1 MVRQAYVRQVTQ
13 KKIPRV
19 AALGIFACV
28 SLWKHIITFIVTYI
42 IHRCSILV
50 NTIAKYLHQIHTNPP
65 GRIYYNKTIRGDIDM
80 CGICGFINFKT
91 NLVKNEGENKA
102 IAYKMAEKLRHR
114 GPDSWGEWAGEHAVF
129 AHSRLAVIDVENGL
143 QPMKRTVEGH
153 EFVITYN
160 GELYNTADL
169 RRDLEGY
176 GYDFTTNSDT
186 EVLLYAY
193 IHYGEKCAQ
202 MLNGIY
208 AFAIWDSMR
217 QRVFA
222 CRDRFGVK
230 PFFYT
235 YKNDALIFAS
245 ELKSLFEY
253 PGVEPALDKTGLCE
267 LFALSPARTQGVGV
281 FKDVLEL
288 RPARYM
294 IIDRHGAKIQSYW
307 SLKSAEH
314 TDSYEETIEKVRH
327 LVSDTVK
334 RQLISDVPVATFL
347 SGGLDSSVITAI
359 GAIEKAKAGER
370 LSTYSFD
377 YEDNSKYFKA
387 SHFQPDSDTQ
397 WVPRMVDEF
406 RTNHTYLVCPNSALT
421 ELLEEALLAKDLP
434 GMADVDASLLYFCRE
449 VKKNHTV
456 VLSGECSD
464 EIFGGYPWFREKKAF
479 ETPAFPWCYDLSL
492 RNNILLPSVRETLD
506 LDGYSSMR
514 YEESIAEVPVF
525 DGDSAEEKRRREI
538 SYLNIN
544 WFMTNL
550 LDRKDRM
557 SMASGLEVRVPFCDH
572 RLVEYVWNI
581 PWDMKNRDNISKNVL
596 REAAKGILPE
606 DVRVRRK
613 SPYPKTHN
621 PHYEESVKT
630 LLDGVIS
637 DPNAPILSLC
647 DKEKLSALLNGSS
660 DYGKP
665 FFGQLMAGPQF
676 IGYILQMNY
685 LLRDYHVRII

>member
-1 MVRQAYVRQVTQ
+1 
-13 KKIPRV
+13 
-19 AALGIFACV
+19 
-28 SLWKHIITFIVTYI
+28 
-42 IHRCSILV
+42 
-50 NTIAKYLHQIHTNPP
+50 
-65 GRIYYNKTIRGDIDM
+65 M

-91 NLVKNEGENKA
+91 NLVKNENENKVMA
-102 IAYKMAEKLRHR
+102 HRMAETIRHR
-114 GPDSWGEWAGEHAVF
+114 GPDSWGEWVGEHAVF
-129 AHSRLAVIDVENGL
+129 AHSRLAVIDVEKGL

-160 GELYNTADL
+160 GELYNTAELRSDL
-169 RRDLEGY
+169 ISY
-176 GYDFTTNSDT
+176 GYEFTTTSDT

-193 IHYGEKCAQ
+193 IHYGEKCAE

-208 AFAIWDSMR
+208 AFVIWDSMR
-217 QRVFA
+217 QHIFA

-235 YKNDALIFAS
+235 QLEDTVVFAS
-245 ELKSLFEY
+245 ELKALFAY
-253 PGVEPALDKTGLCE
+253 PEITPMLDKTGLCE

-281 FKDVLEL
+281 FKNIMEL

-294 IIDRHGAKIQSYW
+294 IINRNKTVIKQYW
-307 SLKSAEH
+307 SLKSEEH
-314 TDSYEETIEKVRH
+314 KDSYLDTIDRVRS
-327 LVSDTVK
+327 LVCDTVR

-359 GAIEKAKAGER
+359 GAREMAARGER

-377 YEDNSKYFKA
+377 YEDNAKYFKA
-387 SHFQPDSDTQ
+387 SHFQPDSDTK
-397 WVPRMVDEF
+397 WVPRMVEEF
-406 RTNHTYLVCPNSALT
+406 NTNHTYLVCPNNALT

-492 RNNILLPSVRETLD
+492 RNNILLPSVRQTLD
-506 LDGYSSMR
+506 LDGYSRMR
-514 YEESIAEVPVF
+514 YDESIAEVPVF
-525 DGDSAEEKRRREI
+525 DGDNDEEKRRREI

-557 SMASGLEVRVPFCDH
+557 SMESGLEVRVPFCDH
-572 RLVEYVWNI
+572 KLVEYVWNI
-581 PWDMKNRDNISKNVL
+581 PWEMKNKDNVSKNVL

-606 DVRVRRK
+606 DVRLRRK

-621 PHYEESVKT
+621 PHYEAAVKE
-630 LLDGVIS
+630 LLDGIIS
-637 DPNAPILSLC
+637 DPNAPILTLC
-647 DKEKLSALLNGSS
+647 DKEKLTALLNGSS

-676 IGYILQMNY
+676 IGYIVQMNY
-685 LLRDYHVRII
+685 LLKDYNVRLV

>member
-1 MVRQAYVRQVTQ
+1 
-13 KKIPRV
+13 
-19 AALGIFACV
+19 
-28 SLWKHIITFIVTYI
+28 
-42 IHRCSILV
+42 
-50 NTIAKYLHQIHTNPP
+50 
-65 GRIYYNKTIRGDIDM
+65 M

-91 NLVKNEGENKA
+91 NLVKNENENKMTA
-102 IAYKMAEKLRHR
+102 RRMAEKIRHR
-114 GPDSWGEWAGEHAVF
+114 GPDSWGEWVGEHAVF

-160 GELYNTADL
+160 GELYNTDEL
-169 RRDLEGY
+169 RSNLISY
-176 GYDFTTNSDT
+176 GYEFTTTSDT

-193 IHYGEKCAQ
+193 IHYGEKCAE

-208 AFAIWDSMR
+208 AFVIWDSMR
-217 QRVFA
+217 QHVFA

-235 YKNDALIFAS
+235 QKGDTIVFAS
-245 ELKSLFEY
+245 ELKSLFTY
-253 PGVEPALDKTGLCE
+253 PEITPTLDKTGLCE

-281 FKDVLEL
+281 FKDINEL

-294 IIDRHGAKIQSYW
+294 IINRHKTVVKQYW
-307 SLKSAEH
+307 SLKSDEH
-314 TDSYEETIEKVRH
+314 PDNYLDTIDHVRSLVCDTVRRQ
-327 LVSDTVK
+327 LVSD
-334 RQLISDVPVATFL
+334 VPIATFL

-359 GAIEKAKAGER
+359 GAREMAAKGLQ

-377 YEDNSKYFKA
+377 YEDNAKYFKA
-387 SHFQPDSDTQ
+387 SHFQPDSDTK
-397 WVPRMVDEF
+397 WVPRMVEEF
-406 RTNHTYLVCPNSALT
+406 NTNHTYLVCPNNVLT

-492 RNNILLPSVRETLD
+492 RNNILLPSVRDTLD
-506 LDGYSSMR
+506 LDGYSRIR
-514 YEESIAEVPVF
+514 YDESIAEVPTF
-525 DGDSAEEKRRREI
+525 DGDNAEEKRRREI

-572 RLVEYVWNI
+572 KLVEYVWNI
-581 PWDMKNRDNISKNVL
+581 PWEMKNKDNVSKNVL

-606 DVRVRRK
+606 DVRLRRK

-621 PHYEESVKT
+621 PHYETAVKE
-630 LLDGVIS
+630 LLDGIIS
-637 DPNAPILSLC
+637 DPNAPILTLC
-647 DKEKLSALLNGSS
+647 DKEKLNAILNGSS

-676 IGYILQMNY
+676 IGYIVQMNY
-685 LLRDYHVRII
+685 LLKDYNVRIL

>member
-1 MVRQAYVRQVTQ
+1 
-13 KKIPRV
+13 
-19 AALGIFACV
+19 
-28 SLWKHIITFIVTYI
+28 
-42 IHRCSILV
+42 
-50 NTIAKYLHQIHTNPP
+50 
-65 GRIYYNKTIRGDIDM
+65 M

>member
-1 MVRQAYVRQVTQ
+1 
-13 KKIPRV
+13 
-19 AALGIFACV
+19 
-28 SLWKHIITFIVTYI
+28 
-42 IHRCSILV
+42 
-50 NTIAKYLHQIHTNPP
+50 
-65 GRIYYNKTIRGDIDM
+65 M

-91 NLVKNEGENKA
+91 NLVKNENENKVMA
-102 IAYKMAEKLRHR
+102 HRMAETIRHR
-114 GPDSWGEWAGEHAVF
+114 GPDSWGEWVGEHAVF
-129 AHSRLAVIDVENGL
+129 AHSRLAVIDVEKGL

-160 GELYNTADL
+160 GELYNTAELRSDL
-169 RRDLEGY
+169 ISY
-176 GYDFTTNSDT
+176 GYEFTTTSDT

-193 IHYGEKCAQ
+193 IHYGEKCAE

-208 AFAIWDSMR
+208 AFVIWDSMR
-217 QRVFA
+217 QHIFA

-235 YKNDALIFAS
+235 QLEDTVVFAS
-245 ELKSLFEY
+245 ELKALFTY
-253 PGVEPALDKTGLCE
+253 PEITPTLDKTGLCE

-281 FKDVLEL
+281 FKNIMEL

-294 IIDRHGAKIQSYW
+294 IINRNKTVIKQYW
-307 SLKSAEH
+307 SLKSEEH
-314 TDSYEETIEKVRH
+314 KDSYLDTIDRVRS
-327 LVSDTVK
+327 LVCDTVR

-359 GAIEKAKAGER
+359 GAREMAARGER

-377 YEDNSKYFKA
+377 YEDNAKYFKA
-387 SHFQPDSDTQ
+387 SHFQPDSDTK
-397 WVPRMVDEF
+397 WVPRMVEEF
-406 RTNHTYLVCPNSALT
+406 NTNHTYLVCPNNALT
-421 ELLEEALLAKDLP
+421 GLLEEALLAKDLP

-492 RNNILLPSVRETLD
+492 RNNILLPSVRQTLD
-506 LDGYSSMR
+506 LDGYSRMR
-514 YEESIAEVPVF
+514 YDESIAEVPVF
-525 DGDSAEEKRRREI
+525 DGDNDEEKRRREI

-572 RLVEYVWNI
+572 KLVEYVWNI
-581 PWDMKNRDNISKNVL
+581 PWEMKNKDNVSKNVL

-606 DVRVRRK
+606 DVRLRRK

-621 PHYEESVKT
+621 PHYEAAVKE
-630 LLDGVIS
+630 LLDGIIS
-637 DPNAPILSLC
+637 DPNAPILTLC
-647 DKEKLSALLNGSS
+647 DKEKLTALLNGSS

-676 IGYILQMNY
+676 IGYIVQMNY
-685 LLRDYHVRII
+685 LLKDYNVRLV

>member
-1 MVRQAYVRQVTQ
+1 
-13 KKIPRV
+13 
-19 AALGIFACV
+19 
-28 SLWKHIITFIVTYI
+28 
-42 IHRCSILV
+42 
-50 NTIAKYLHQIHTNPP
+50 
-65 GRIYYNKTIRGDIDM
+65 M

-91 NLVKNEGENKA
+91 NLVKNEYENTT
-102 IAYKMAEKLRHR
+102 IAHCMAKKIRHR
-114 GPDSWGEWAGEHAVF
+114 GPDSWGEWVGEHAVF
-129 AHSRLAVIDVENGL
+129 AHSRLAVIDVERGK
-143 QPMKRTVEGH
+143 QPMKRTVTGH

-160 GELYNTADL
+160 GELYNTDELRNDL
-169 RRDLEGY
+169 RSY
-176 GYDFTTNSDT
+176 GYEFTTSSDT

-193 IHYGEKCAQ
+193 IHYGEKCSE

-208 AFAIWDSMR
+208 AFVIWDSMR
-217 QRVFA
+217 QRIFA

-235 YKNDALIFAS
+235 QKDDTTVFAS

-253 PGVEPALDKTGLCE
+253 PAITPMLDRTGLCE
-267 LFALSPARTQGVGV
+267 LFALSPARTQGHGV
-281 FKDVLEL
+281 FKDVKEL

-294 IIDRHGAKIQSYW
+294 IIDRRGIKIKQYW
-307 SLKSAEH
+307 SLQSHEH
-314 TDSYEETIEKVRH
+314 TDSYENTIDHVRQ
-327 LVSDTVK
+327 LVYTAVK
-334 RQLISDVPVATFL
+334 RQLISDVPIATFL
-347 SGGLDSSVITAI
+347 SGGLDSSIITAI
-359 GAIEKAKAGER
+359 GAMEKAKVGER

-377 YEDNSKYFKA
+377 YEDNSKYFKS
-387 SHFQPDSDTQ
+387 SHFQPDSDTK
-397 WVPRMVDEF
+397 WVPRMVEAF
-406 RTNHTYLVCPNSALT
+406 NTNHTYLVCPTFKLT

-492 RNNILLPSVRETLD
+492 RNDILIESVRETLD
-506 LDGYSSMR
+506 LEGYSRMR
-514 YEESIAEVPVF
+514 YEESIAEVPTF
-525 DGDSAEEKRRREI
+525 DGDTKEEKRRREI

-572 RLVEYVWNI
+572 KLVEYVWNI
-581 PWDMKNRDNISKNVL
+581 PWEMKNKDNISKNIL

-606 DVRVRRK
+606 DVRLRKK

-621 PHYEESVKT
+621 PLYEAAAKE
-630 LLDGVIS
+630 LLHGVIS
-637 DPNAPILSLC
+637 DNNAPILALC
-647 DKEKLSALLNGSS
+647 DKKKLSALLDGTA
-660 DYGKP
+660 DYSKP
-665 FFGQLMAGPQF
+665 FFGQLMAFPQF
-676 IGYILQMNY
+676 LGYILQVNY
-685 LLRDYHVRII
+685 LLSVFNVRII

>member
-1 MVRQAYVRQVTQ
+1 
-13 KKIPRV
+13 
-19 AALGIFACV
+19 
-28 SLWKHIITFIVTYI
+28 
-42 IHRCSILV
+42 
-50 NTIAKYLHQIHTNPP
+50 
-65 GRIYYNKTIRGDIDM
+65 M

-91 NLVKNEGENKA
+91 NLVKNENENKVMA
-102 IAYKMAEKLRHR
+102 HRMAETIRHR
-114 GPDSWGEWAGEHAVF
+114 GPDSWGEWVGEHAVF
-129 AHSRLAVIDVENGL
+129 AHSRLAVIDVEKGL

-160 GELYNTADL
+160 GELYNTAELRSDL
-169 RRDLEGY
+169 ISY
-176 GYDFTTNSDT
+176 GYEFTTTSDT

-193 IHYGEKCAQ
+193 IHYGEKCAE

-208 AFAIWDSMR
+208 AFVIWDSMR
-217 QRVFA
+217 QHIFA

-235 YKNDALIFAS
+235 QLEDTVVFAS
-245 ELKSLFEY
+245 ELKALFTY
-253 PGVEPALDKTGLCE
+253 PEITPTLDKTGLCE

-281 FKDVLEL
+281 FKNIMEL

-294 IIDRHGAKIQSYW
+294 IINRNKTVIKQYW
-307 SLKSAEH
+307 SLKSEEH
-314 TDSYEETIEKVRH
+314 KDSYLDTIDRVRS
-327 LVSDTVK
+327 LVCDTVR

-359 GAIEKAKAGER
+359 GAREMAARGER

-377 YEDNSKYFKA
+377 YEDNAKYFKA
-387 SHFQPDSDTQ
+387 SHFQPDSDTK
-397 WVPRMVDEF
+397 WVPRMVEEF
-406 RTNHTYLVCPNSALT
+406 NTNHTYLVCPNNALT
-421 ELLEEALLAKDLP
+421 GLLEEALLAKDLP

-492 RNNILLPSVRETLD
+492 RNNILLPSIRQTLD
-506 LDGYSSMR
+506 LDGYSRMR
-514 YEESIAEVPVF
+514 YDESIAEVPVF
-525 DGDSAEEKRRREI
+525 DGDNDEEKRRREI

-572 RLVEYVWNI
+572 KLVEYVWNI
-581 PWDMKNRDNISKNVL
+581 PWEMKNKDNVSKNVL

-606 DVRVRRK
+606 DVRLRRK

-621 PHYEESVKT
+621 PHYEAAVKE
-630 LLDGVIS
+630 LLDGIIS
-637 DPNAPILSLC
+637 DPNAPILTLC
-647 DKEKLSALLNGSS
+647 DKEKLTALLNGSS

-676 IGYILQMNY
+676 IGYIVQMNY
-685 LLRDYHVRII
+685 LLKDYNVRLV

>member
-1 MVRQAYVRQVTQ
+1 
-13 KKIPRV
+13 
-19 AALGIFACV
+19 
-28 SLWKHIITFIVTYI
+28 
-42 IHRCSILV
+42 
-50 NTIAKYLHQIHTNPP
+50 
-65 GRIYYNKTIRGDIDM
+65 M

-91 NLVKNEGENKA
+91 NLVKNENENKA
-102 IAYKMAEKLRHR
+102 TARCMAEKIRHR
-114 GPDSWGEWAGEHAVF
+114 GPDSWGEWVGEHAVF
-129 AHSRLAVIDVENGL
+129 AHSRLAVIDVEKGL

-160 GELYNTADL
+160 GELYNTAELRSDL
-169 RRDLEGY
+169 ISY
-176 GYDFTTNSDT
+176 GYEFTTTSDT

-193 IHYGEKCAQ
+193 IHYGEKCAE

-208 AFAIWDSMR
+208 AFVIWDSMR
-217 QRVFA
+217 QHIFA

-235 YKNDALIFAS
+235 QLEDTMVFAS
-245 ELKSLFEY
+245 ELKALFTY
-253 PGVEPALDKTGLCE
+253 PGITPAIDKTGLCE

-281 FKDVLEL
+281 FKNIMEL

-294 IIDRHGAKIQSYW
+294 IVNRNKTVIKQYW
-307 SLKSAEH
+307 SLKSEEH
-314 TDSYEETIEKVRH
+314 KDSY
-327 LVSDTVK
+327 SDTIDRVRSLVCDTVR

-359 GAIEKAKAGER
+359 GAREMAARGEQ

-377 YEDNSKYFKA
+377 YEDNAKYFKA
-387 SHFQPDSDTQ
+387 SHFQPDSDTK
-397 WVPRMVDEF
+397 WVPRMVEKF
-406 RTNHTYLVCPNSALT
+406 NTNHTYLVCPNNALT
-421 ELLEEALLAKDLP
+421 GLLEEALLAKDLP

-492 RNNILLPSVRETLD
+492 RNNILLPSVRQTLD
-506 LDGYSSMR
+506 LDGYSRMR
-514 YEESIAEVPVF
+514 YDESIAEVPVF
-525 DGDSAEEKRRREI
+525 DGDNDEEKRRREI

-572 RLVEYVWNI
+572 NLVEYVWNI
-581 PWDMKNRDNISKNVL
+581 PWEMKNKDNVSKNVL

-606 DVRVRRK
+606 DVRLRRK

-621 PHYEESVKT
+621 PHYEAAVKE
-630 LLDGVIS
+630 LLDGIIS
-637 DPNAPILSLC
+637 DPNAPILTLC
-647 DKEKLSALLNGSS
+647 DKEKLTALLNGSS

-676 IGYILQMNY
+676 IGYIVQMNY
-685 LLRDYHVRII
+685 LLKDYNVRIV

>member
-1 MVRQAYVRQVTQ
+1 
-13 KKIPRV
+13 
-19 AALGIFACV
+19 
-28 SLWKHIITFIVTYI
+28 
-42 IHRCSILV
+42 
-50 NTIAKYLHQIHTNPP
+50 
-65 GRIYYNKTIRGDIDM
+65 M

-91 NLVKNEGENKA
+91 NLVKNENENRQTA
-102 IAYKMAEKLRHR
+102 HRMAQKIRHR
-114 GPDSWGEWAGEHAVF
+114 GPDTWGEWVGEHAVF
-129 AHSRLAVIDVENGL
+129 AHSRLAVIDVERGL

-160 GELYNTADL
+160 GELYNTAEL
-169 RRDLEGY
+169 RSNLISY
-176 GYDFTTNSDT
+176 GYEFTTTSDT

-193 IHYGEKCAQ
+193 IHYGEKCAE

-208 AFAIWDSMR
+208 SFVIWDTMR

-235 YKNDALIFAS
+235 QKGDTIVFAS

-253 PGVEPALDKTGLCE
+253 PEIKPVLDKTGLCE

-281 FKDVLEL
+281 FKDIQEL

-294 IIDRHGAKIQSYW
+294 IINRDKTVIKQYW
-307 SLKSAEH
+307 SLKSGEH
-314 TDSYEETIEKVRH
+314 KDSYQDTIDRVRS
-327 LVSDTVK
+327 LVCDTVR

-359 GAIEKAKAGER
+359 GAREMAAGGR
-370 LSTYSFD
+370 QLSTYSFD
-377 YEDNSKYFKA
+377 YEDNAKYFKA

-397 WVPRMVDEF
+397 WVPRMVEEF
-406 RTNHTYLVCPNSALT
+406 NTNHTYLVCPNSALT

-479 ETPAFPWCYDLSL
+479 ETHAFPWCYDLSL

-506 LDGYSSMR
+506 LDGYSRMR
-514 YEESIAEVPVF
+514 YDESIAEVPVF
-525 DGDSAEEKRRREI
+525 EGDNAEEKRRREI

-572 RLVEYVWNI
+572 NLVEYVWNI
-581 PWDMKNRDNISKNVL
+581 PWEMKNKDNVSKNVL

-606 DVRVRRK
+606 DVRLRRK

-621 PHYEESVKT
+621 PHYETAVKE
-630 LLDGVIS
+630 LLDGIIS
-637 DPNAPILSLC
+637 DPNAPILTLC
-647 DKEKLSALLNGSS
+647 DKEKLSALLGGSS

-676 IGYILQMNY
+676 IGYIVQMNY
-685 LLRDYHVRII
+685 LLKDYNVRIV